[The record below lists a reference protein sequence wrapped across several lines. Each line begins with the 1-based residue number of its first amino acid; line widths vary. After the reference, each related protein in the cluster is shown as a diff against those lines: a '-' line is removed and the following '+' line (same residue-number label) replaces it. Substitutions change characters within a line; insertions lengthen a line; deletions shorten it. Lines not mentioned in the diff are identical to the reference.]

1 MKMGY
6 FHRDM
11 TVLGI
16 ETSCDDTAVAVITDG
31 IVRSSVI
38 SSQLDHAR
46 FGGVVPELA
55 SRAHERVLVTVLR
68 KALEEAGATLADVDG
83 IAVTQGPGLV
93 GSLLVGVSFAKT
105 LAVGL
110 GVPVEGVHHLDG
122 HVHSLFLGDE
132 APSFPMLVLIV
143 SGGHTQ
149 LMRLDAPGKRTL
161 MGKTRD
167 DAAGEAFD
175 KVAKMLGLGYPGG
188 PVIDRLAANG
198 DPGHVAFPRT
208 RLPGYDWSFSGIKT
222 GVLYYLNAMPEKSR
236 TEYLESNMAHVCASF
251 QAAVVDMLVAPVER
265 AMEATGIGTVGLV
278 GGVSANS
285 ALRSRLSALTGSMG
299 GQLHVP
305 DLAHCMDNAAM
316 IAMAGFSHLLTGH
329 ASPLT
334 MTAHPS
340 LPFGDLA

>member
-6 FHRDM
+6 LREDM

-31 IVRSSVI
+31 MVRSSVI

-68 KALEEAGATLADVDG
+68 TALVKAGATLSDIDG

-110 GVPVEGVHHLDG
+110 GVPVRGVHHLDG
-122 HVHSLFLGDE
+122 HIHSLFLG
-132 APSFPMLVLIV
+132 AHPPSFPMLVLVV

-188 PVIDRLAANG
+188 PVIDRLAAGGN
-198 DPGHVAFPRT
+198 PKHVSFPRT

-222 GVLYYLNAMPEKSR
+222 GVLYYLNAMPETTR
-236 TEYLESNMAHVCASF
+236 TAYLEENMADVCASF
-251 QAAVVDMLVAPVER
+251 QAAVVDMLVTPVER
-265 AMEATGIGTVGLV
+265 AMDATGIRTVGLV

-285 ALRSRLSALTGSMG
+285 ALRKRLSDIADAKG
-299 GQLHVP
+299 GTLHVP
-305 DLAHCMDNAAM
+305 DMAHCMDNAAM
-316 IAMAGFSHLLTGH
+316 IAMAGFNHLQMAD

>member
-1 MKMGY
+1 MGY
-6 FHRDM
+6 FREDM

-68 KALEEAGATLADVDG
+68 TALQEAGVTLSDIDG

-110 GVPVEGVHHLDG
+110 GVPVRGVHHLDG
-122 HVHSLFLGDE
+122 HIHSLFLGTHP
-132 APSFPMLVLIV
+132 PSYPMLVLIV

-149 LMRLDAPGKRTL
+149 LMRLDAPGKRAL

-188 PVIDRLAANG
+188 PVIDRLASTGN
-198 DPGHVAFPRT
+198 PEHVAFPRT

-222 GVLYYLNAMPEKSR
+222 GVLYYLNAM
-236 TEYLESNMAHVCASF
+236 TESERSTYLEENMADVCASF
-251 QAAVVDMLVAPVER
+251 QAAVVDMLVAPVQR
-265 AMEATGIGTVGLV
+265 AMKATGIRTIGLV

-285 ALRSRLSALTGSMG
+285 ALRERLSSVAGAMG
-299 GQLHVP
+299 GDLFVP
-305 DLAHCMDNAAM
+305 DMVHCMDNAAM
-316 IAMAGFSHLLTGH
+316 IAMAGFNHLLLAN
-329 ASPLT
+329 ASPMT
-334 MTAHPS
+334 MTANPS